1 MFDDCY
7 LEYYGKT
14 RKLENEPKVVSEIEL
29 WIDDTNL
36 LEAKIGTVFSEERKF
51 EDFNGIQHAVI
62 DLLREV
68 DKEFIKL
75 ESEIRYYKRLA
86 RRKIKR
92 VI

>member
-1 MFDDCY
+1 MINIDQIFEKLQNGEP
-7 LEYYGKT
+7 LEQY
-14 RKLENEPKVVSEIEL
+14 EIDL
-29 WIDDTNL
+29 I
-36 LEAKIGTVFSEERKF
+36 IRKF

-86 RRKIKR
+86 RRK
-92 VI
+92 

>member
-1 MFDDCY
+1 MINIDQIFEKLQNGEP
-7 LEYYGKT
+7 LEQY
-14 RKLENEPKVVSEIEL
+14 EIDL
-29 WIDDTNL
+29 I
-36 LEAKIGTVFSEERKF
+36 KRKF

-86 RRKIKR
+86 RRK
-92 VI
+92 

>member
-1 MFDDCY
+1 MINIDQIFEKLQNGEP
-7 LEYYGKT
+7 LEQY
-14 RKLENEPKVVSEIEL
+14 EIDL
-29 WIDDTNL
+29 I
-36 LEAKIGTVFSEERKF
+36 KRKF